1 MKWFQKKRSTMFT
14 VVRNALIFVAIW
26 GVASTGIYFGW
37 QWSARAILN
46 ILVALAAAYLSHI
59 IWYMVEDAKAGKE
72 FGSLKDRITAN
83 WKKVQRGV
91 PDITALIIALRL
103 QIATPIYIII
113 IAAVIA
119 EILCKLMWG
128 GFGKNKLNPVAA
140 SIILTRVIFD
150 FYLHMPMAEVT
161 SGATPLSIVAQYGWY
176 LTPERYIAFNDQ
188 FGGLWNML
196 FGGFS
201 GIMAE
206 TTRFASILAFFYL
219 LYKKTIKW
227 HIPVFYVGTVLIA
240 TIFVGLYHGF
250 VWNYSLIHVL
260 SGGLIFGAVFMATDP
275 VTIPKNRAGQI
286 IFTILLALLTL
297 VIRFRASMFDEG
309 VVVSLLIMNMFAG
322 YINDKTA
329 ALNKASD
336 KKQWLTY
343 GAFVAGTCIVVFL
356 LAMGLPY

>member
-37 QWSARAILN
+37 QWAGRSVIN
-46 ILVALAAAYLSHI
+46 ILAALAAAYLSHI
-59 IWYMVEDAKAGKE
+59 VWYMVEDAKANKE
-72 FGSLKDRITAN
+72 FETFGDRISAN

-103 QIATPIYIII
+103 QIATPIYIIM
-113 IAAVIA
+113 IAAIMA
-119 EILCKLMWG
+119 EVLCKLMWG

-140 SIILTRVIFD
+140 SVILTRVIFD
-150 FYLHMPMAEVT
+150 HYLHMPYADVS
-161 SGATPLSIVAQYGWY
+161 SGATPLAIISQGGWY
-176 LTPERYIAFNDQ
+176 LTPANYAAFNET

-196 FGGFS
+196 FGVFS

-206 TTRFASILAFFYL
+206 TTRFASILAFFYML
-219 LYKKTIKW
+219 HKKTIKW

-240 TIFVGLYHGF
+240 TAFVGLYHGF

-260 SGGLIFGAVFMATDP
+260 SGGLLFGAVFMATDP

-329 ALNKASD
+329 NLNKAPE
-336 KKQWLTY
+336 KKQWMTY
-343 GAFVAGTCIVVFL
+343 GAFVAGTCIIVFL